1 MREVK
6 RICTAVKFLPRDK
19 RTHQLSWISVMG
31 SCAVQLTERNMW
43 TFIPRSTLR
52 ESRKLQN
59 RQGQSI
65 LVQTKN
71 VLLTMITSW
80 EQMECDDIMRVRF
93 SFIRLGTFTV
103 YKTHI
108 ILSTAMPQ
116 LWNKTTEIEYSPSFH
131 GYHNIFPWREV
142 FISKLPSTLSSQY
155 RFDTP
160 FNVRPCKHTW
170 SMLHVQNTNVCWMQ
184 VCGLL
189 ASEMSVEWYFEII
202 LKIKLAF
209 SQRVD

>member
-1 MREVK
+1 MLWHYQCYLWKYSVWINKGCHFNHETILAQAVIKITINLSREVK
-6 RICTAVKFLPRDK
+6 RICTAVECLPRDK

-80 EQMECDDIMRVRF
+80 EQIECDDIMRVHF

-103 YKTHI
+103 YKIHI
-108 ILSTAMPQ
+108 ILSTAMPR
-116 LWNKTTEIEYSPSFH
+116 LWNKTMEIEYSPSFH
-131 GYHNIFPWREV
+131 GYHNIFPWWEV
-142 FISKLPSTLSSQY
+142 FISKLPI
-155 RFDTP
+155 
-160 FNVRPCKHTW
+160 H
-170 SMLHVQNTNVCWMQ
+170 
-184 VCGLL
+184 
-189 ASEMSVEWYFEII
+189 SVFP
-202 LKIKLAF
+202 
-209 SQRVD
+209 V